1 MTNSF
6 QSTAAANI
14 YDSPVSTFVQ
24 PVTVLPK
31 TGMMELAETLKVVN
45 PALQN
50 LIEFGIKRE
59 VEKDKERAV
68 ADLLDAEIN
77 GGAISDL
84 SNKLEKSEGRQTAR
98 EIIGGSRAYRRQYE
112 ASLVEL
118 QAQKR
123 GNRMN
128 RDYDVA
134 RIDTG
139 EIDENGQPIF
149 KSLKEFSTDSN
160 EYKTWRQ
167 NYLNED
173 LELFQQ
179 LGIDST
185 VVDDFY
191 IPNMTKEMFK
201 NANYGTKQNS
211 TFEYNK
217 FLGLM
222 PEVLTEASLHLSKGE
237 EDQAGEILNN
247 YLENMYKGG
256 ITGTDATKTYTTL
269 INNIYA
275 QGEKLLDIDV
285 SKPDAAQKL
294 ALAES
299 FPDRLLSLVK
309 YGEKDLRSHKD
320 YLTKSAAFDEKFERL
335 VLQKIKYKNQVQP
348 LLNKLEIKNKF
359 QNINKIPLTVDMT
372 DAEKTTA
379 IENKRNGYEALK
391 NDPRFTTKEEQ
402 DYIDQLGKSDNFDL
416 KSKIIPDLKK
426 KITLGVFDSL
436 DSDLEKAISDIENN
450 HATMDNEAIDLID
463 KLKTFAA
470 NSDGLGE
477 DIQAS
482 TTNIMN
488 IVNDNLGVGDK
499 FQILEPFSDKTRSNM
514 LKSTKLGFEVRDKI
528 KQYYIDYIETNGK
541 RPTSLE
547 VQAIEQQYAVQA
559 LASDGKPEFVK
570 LRNELYPNAEN
581 PFKKSERQLYQE
593 KIEGIDLN
601 RTVPEGSF
609 GIGTQENERTRRLQQ
624 QDTNNNFFEGQMN
637 LGNVEG
643 GAFSEGAFTTVDVNS
658 GDTLSGFAN
667 DLDTSVEAIKKA
679 NGMTT
684 NEIQIGDVLVIPEGI
699 TDPNKVNAPK
709 FDMNKLITNKDHPFN
724 PVREKHNFQV
734 IYNIAKE
741 IGIKFPE
748 LVAAQAMEE
757 TGFGKDQSADNN
769 FLGLKATS
777 SEVARGQSERKMTT
791 EDRGQGRKPEL
802 ANFKTFNNIRE
813 MMMQYKKEWNDN
825 FLGRKGIVNAKSIE
839 EAIKML
845 QAEDYATNKDYDK
858 NVLEIIDRAIK
869 EGWF

>member
-1 MTNSF
+1 MTSSF
-6 QSTAAANI
+6 QSTAATRI
-14 YDSPVSTFVQ
+14 YDSPVNTFVQ
-24 PVTVLPK
+24 PVTAIQK
-31 TGMMELAETLKVVN
+31 SSMADLAEILQTVN
-45 PALQN
+45 PTLEKFFVNRANQ
-50 LIEFGIKRE
+50 KA
-59 VEKDKERAV
+59 EKDRKQAV
-68 ADLLDAEIN
+68 ADVLDAEIN
-77 GGAISDL
+77 GGAIADL
-84 SNKLEKSEGRQTAR
+84 SNKIEKAEGRQTAR
-98 EIIGGSRAYRRQYE
+98 EIIGGTRAYRRQYE
-112 ASLVEL
+112 KSLVAL

-123 GNRMN
+123 GNRMDS
-128 RDYDVA
+128 DYDVT

-139 EIDENGQPIF
+139 EKDETGQPILKF
-149 KSLKEFSTDSN
+149 LKEFSTDSN
-160 EYKTWRQ
+160 EYRTWRKS
-167 NYLNED
+167 YLDED
-173 LELFQQ
+173 LELFQK

-185 VVDDFY
+185 VVDDIY
-191 IPNMTKEMFK
+191 IPEMSKEMFK
-201 NANYGTKQNS
+201 NANYGTKQNQA
-211 TFEYNK
+211 FEYNK

-299 FPDRLLSLVK
+299 FPDRVLSLVK

-379 IENKRNGYEALK
+379 IENKRNEYEALK

-426 KITLGVFDSL
+426 KITLGVFDGL

-450 HATMDNEAIDLID
+450 HATMDNEAIKLIGD
-463 KLKTFAA
+463 LKTFAA
-470 NSDGLGE
+470 ESDGLGE
-477 DIQAS
+477 DIQTS

-499 FQILEPFSDKTRSNM
+499 FQALGAFNDQTRTNM
-514 LKSTKLGFEVRDKI
+514 LKSTKIDFEVRDKI
-528 KQYYIDYIETNGK
+528 KTYYIDYIETNGK

-559 LASDGKPEFVK
+559 LAADGKQEFVK
-570 LRNELYPNAEN
+570 LRNQLYPNAEN

-609 GIGTQENERTRRLQQ
+609 GIGTQENERTKRLQQ
-624 QDTNNNFFEGQMN
+624 QNTNTNNNFFEGGIDLSSVPQFERRRGAGYGGGMPVEFNLQELLNQENFPDFGGLAELVRGGESLGSGLYNAFNGGTTDTAGEMDITSKTIGEMEQMQAD
-637 LGNVEG
+637 GKVFAVGAYQFTPNVLTE
-643 GAFSEGAFTTVDVNS
+643 ARVYS
-658 GDTLSGFAN
+658 GLSKDDIMTPENQDRLFWGMLLSGRKRPSLAAYLTGQSDDLNAAHEDLALEFAAIQGPDGKGMYDN
-667 DLDTSVEAIKKA
+667 DKA
-679 NGMTT
+679 GNFARIDA
-684 NEIQIGDVLVIPEGI
+684 NL
-699 TDPNKVNAPK
+699 
-709 FDMNKLITNKDHPFN
+709 
-724 PVREKHNFQV
+724 VREALIN
-734 IYNIAKE
+734 
-741 IGIKFPE
+741 
-748 LVAAQAMEE
+748 
-757 TGFGKDQSADNN
+757 
-769 FLGLKATS
+769 
-777 SEVARGQSERKMTT
+777 ARNLLMNR
-791 EDRGQGRKPEL
+791 
-802 ANFKTFNNIRE
+802 
-813 MMMQYKKEWNDN
+813 
-825 FLGRKGIVNAKSIE
+825 
-839 EAIKML
+839 
-845 QAEDYATNKDYDK
+845 
-858 NVLEIIDRAIK
+858 
-869 EGWF
+869 

>member
-1 MTNSF
+1 MTSSF
-6 QSTAAANI
+6 QSTAATRI
-14 YDSPVSTFVQ
+14 YDSPVNTFVQ
-24 PVTVLPK
+24 PVTAVQK
-31 TGMMELAETLKVVN
+31 SSMADLAEILQTVN
-45 PALQN
+45 PTLEKFFVNRANQ
-50 LIEFGIKRE
+50 KA
-59 VEKDKERAV
+59 EKDRKQAV
-68 ADLLDAEIN
+68 ADVLDAEIN
-77 GGAISDL
+77 GGAIADL
-84 SNKLEKSEGRQTAR
+84 SNRIEKVEGRQTAR
-98 EIIGGSRAYRRQYE
+98 EIIGGTRAYRRQYE
-112 ASLVEL
+112 KSLVAL

-123 GNRMN
+123 GNRMDS
-128 RDYDVA
+128 DYDVT

-139 EIDENGQPIF
+139 AKDENGKPILKF
-149 KSLKEFSTDSN
+149 LKEFSTDSN
-160 EYKTWRQ
+160 EYRTWRKS
-167 NYLNED
+167 YLDED
-173 LELFQQ
+173 LELFRK

-191 IPNMTKEMFK
+191 IPEMSKEMFK
-201 NANYGTKQNS
+201 NANYGTKQNQA
-211 TFEYNK
+211 FEYNK

-237 EDQAGEILNN
+237 DDQAGEILNN

-269 INNIYA
+269 IDNIYA

-294 ALAES
+294 ALTES

-402 DYIDQLGKSDNFDL
+402 DYIDQLGQSDNYDL

-426 KITLGVFDSL
+426 KITLGVFDGL
-436 DSDLEKAISDIENN
+436 DTDLEKAISDIENN

-499 FQILEPFSDKTRSNM
+499 FQILEPFSQKTRSNM

-547 VQAIEQQYAVQA
+547 IQAIEQQYAVQA

-570 LRNELYPNAEN
+570 LRNQLYPNAEN

-593 KIEGIDLN
+593 KIEGINLN

-609 GIGTQENERTRRLQQ
+609 GIGTQENERTRKLQQ
-624 QDTNNNFFEGQMN
+624 QDTNTNNNFFEEGPN
-637 LGNVEG
+637 LGSVPQFERRRGAGYGGGMPIEFNLQELLNQENFPDFGGLAELVRGGESLGSGLYNAFNGGTTDTAGEMDITSKTIGEMEQMQADGKVFAVGAYQFTPNVLTE
-643 GAFSEGAFTTVDVNS
+643 ARVYS
-658 GDTLSGFAN
+658 GLNKDDIMTPENQDRLFWGMLLSGRKRPSLAAYLTGQSDDLNAAHEDLALEFAAIQGPDGKGMYDN
-667 DLDTSVEAIKKA
+667 DKA
-679 NGMTT
+679 GNYARIDA
-684 NEIQIGDVLVIPEGI
+684 NL
-699 TDPNKVNAPK
+699 
-709 FDMNKLITNKDHPFN
+709 
-724 PVREKHNFQV
+724 VRESL
-734 IYNIAKE
+734 IA
-741 IGIKFPE
+741 
-748 LVAAQAMEE
+748 
-757 TGFGKDQSADNN
+757 
-769 FLGLKATS
+769 
-777 SEVARGQSERKMTT
+777 ARKLLM
-791 EDRGQGRKPEL
+791 
-802 ANFKTFNNIRE
+802 NRE
-813 MMMQYKKEWNDN
+813 
-825 FLGRKGIVNAKSIE
+825 
-839 EAIKML
+839 
-845 QAEDYATNKDYDK
+845 
-858 NVLEIIDRAIK
+858 
-869 EGWF
+869 

>member
-1 MTNSF
+1 MSSSF
-6 QSTAAANI
+6 QSTAATRI
-14 YDSPVSTFVQ
+14 YDNPVNTFVQ
-24 PVTVLPK
+24 PVTAIQK
-31 TGMMELAETLKVVN
+31 SSMADLAEILQVVN
-45 PALQN
+45 PAITQFLVN
-50 LIEFGIKRE
+50 ESNKKA
-59 VEKDKERAV
+59 EKDKKRAV
-68 ADLLDAEIN
+68 ADVLDAEID
-77 GGAISDL
+77 GGAIADL
-84 SNKLEKSEGRQTAR
+84 SNKLEKAEGRQTAR
-98 EIIGGSRAYRRQYE
+98 EIIGGTKAYRRQYE
-112 ASLVEL
+112 KSLVAL

-128 RDYDVA
+128 SDYDVT

-139 EIDENGQPIF
+139 EKDDSGQPILKF
-149 KSLKEFSTDSN
+149 LKEFSTDSN
-160 EYKTWRQ
+160 EYRTWRKS
-167 NYLNED
+167 YLDED
-173 LELFQQ
+173 LDLFKK

-185 VVDDFY
+185 VVDDIY
-191 IPNMTKEMFK
+191 IPEMSKEMFK
-201 NANYGTKQNS
+201 NANYGTKQNQA
-211 TFEYNK
+211 FEYNK

-222 PEVLTEASLHLSKGE
+222 PDVLTEASLHLSKGE

-269 INNIYA
+269 IDNIYA

-379 IENKRNGYEALK
+379 IQNKRNGYEALK
-391 NDPRFTTKEEQ
+391 NDSRFTTKEEQ

-426 KITLGVFDSL
+426 KITLGVFDGL

-463 KLKTFAA
+463 KLKKFAA
-470 NSDGLGE
+470 ESDGLGE
-477 DIQAS
+477 DIQIS

-547 VQAIEQQYAVQA
+547 IQAIEQQYAVQA

-570 LRNELYPNAEN
+570 LRNQLYPNAEN
-581 PFKKSERQLYQE
+581 PFKKVEPLMT
-593 KIEGIDLN
+593 EGEGMRSNPNFVGSGANQQFGTEGDISTEENLN
-601 RTVPEGSF
+601 
-609 GIGTQENERTRRLQQ
+609 QQ
-624 QDTNNNFFEGQMN
+624 QNTNTNNNYFEEGIN
-637 LGNVEG
+637 LGSVPQFERRRGAGYGGGMPVEFNLQELLNQENFPDFGGLAELVRGGESLGSGLYNAFNGGTTDTAGEMDITSKTIGEMEQMQADGKVFAVGAYQFTPNVLTE
-643 GAFSEGAFTTVDVNS
+643 ARVYS
-658 GDTLSGFAN
+658 GLRKDDIMTPENQDRLFWGMLLSGRKRPSLAAYLTGQSDDLNAAHEDLALEFAAIQGPDGKGMYDN
-667 DLDTSVEAIKKA
+667 DKA
-679 NGMTT
+679 GNYARIDA
-684 NEIQIGDVLVIPEGI
+684 NL
-699 TDPNKVNAPK
+699 
-709 FDMNKLITNKDHPFN
+709 
-724 PVREKHNFQV
+724 VRESL
-734 IYNIAKE
+734 IA
-741 IGIKFPE
+741 
-748 LVAAQAMEE
+748 
-757 TGFGKDQSADNN
+757 
-769 FLGLKATS
+769 
-777 SEVARGQSERKMTT
+777 ARKLLM
-791 EDRGQGRKPEL
+791 
-802 ANFKTFNNIRE
+802 NRE
-813 MMMQYKKEWNDN
+813 
-825 FLGRKGIVNAKSIE
+825 
-839 EAIKML
+839 
-845 QAEDYATNKDYDK
+845 
-858 NVLEIIDRAIK
+858 
-869 EGWF
+869 

>member
-1 MTNSF
+1 MTSSF
-6 QSTAAANI
+6 QSTAATRI
-14 YDSPVSTFVQ
+14 YDSPVNTFVQ
-24 PVTVLPK
+24 PVTAVQK
-31 TGMMELAETLKVVN
+31 SSMADLAEILQTVN
-45 PALQN
+45 PTLEKFFVNRANQ
-50 LIEFGIKRE
+50 KA
-59 VEKDKERAV
+59 EKDRKQAV
-68 ADLLDAEIN
+68 ADVLDAEIN
-77 GGAISDL
+77 GGAIADL
-84 SNKLEKSEGRQTAR
+84 SNRIEKVEGRQTAR
-98 EIIGGSRAYRRQYE
+98 EIIGGTRAYRRQYE
-112 ASLVEL
+112 KSLVAL

-123 GNRMN
+123 GNRMDS
-128 RDYDVA
+128 DYDVT

-139 EIDENGQPIF
+139 AKDENGKPILKF
-149 KSLKEFSTDSN
+149 LKEFSTDSN
-160 EYKTWRQ
+160 EYRTWRKS
-167 NYLNED
+167 YLDED
-173 LELFQQ
+173 LELFRK

-191 IPNMTKEMFK
+191 IPEMSKEMFK
-201 NANYGTKQNS
+201 NANYGTKQNQA
-211 TFEYNK
+211 FEYNK

-237 EDQAGEILNN
+237 DDQAGEILNN

-269 INNIYA
+269 IDNIYA

-402 DYIDQLGKSDNFDL
+402 DYIDQLGQSDNYDL

-426 KITLGVFDSL
+426 KITLGVFDGL
-436 DSDLEKAISDIENN
+436 DTDLEKAISDIENN

-499 FQILEPFSDKTRSNM
+499 FQILEPFSQKTRSNM

-547 VQAIEQQYAVQA
+547 IQAIEQQYAVQA

-570 LRNELYPNAEN
+570 LRNQLYPNAEN

-593 KIEGIDLN
+593 KIEGINLN

-609 GIGTQENERTRRLQQ
+609 GIGTQENERTRKLQQ
-624 QDTNNNFFEGQMN
+624 QDTNTNNNFFEEGPN
-637 LGNVEG
+637 LGSVPQFERRRGAGYGGGMPIEFNLQELLNQENFPDFGGLAELVRGGESLGSGLYNAFNGGTTDTAGEMDITSKTIGEMEQMQADGKVFAVGAYQFTPNVLTE
-643 GAFSEGAFTTVDVNS
+643 ARVYS
-658 GDTLSGFAN
+658 GLSKDDIMTPENQDRLFWGMLLSGRKRPSLAAYLTGQSDDLNAAHEDLALEFAAIQGPDGKGMYDN
-667 DLDTSVEAIKKA
+667 DKA
-679 NGMTT
+679 GNYARIDA
-684 NEIQIGDVLVIPEGI
+684 NL
-699 TDPNKVNAPK
+699 
-709 FDMNKLITNKDHPFN
+709 
-724 PVREKHNFQV
+724 VRESL
-734 IYNIAKE
+734 IA
-741 IGIKFPE
+741 
-748 LVAAQAMEE
+748 
-757 TGFGKDQSADNN
+757 
-769 FLGLKATS
+769 
-777 SEVARGQSERKMTT
+777 ARKLLM
-791 EDRGQGRKPEL
+791 
-802 ANFKTFNNIRE
+802 NRE
-813 MMMQYKKEWNDN
+813 
-825 FLGRKGIVNAKSIE
+825 
-839 EAIKML
+839 
-845 QAEDYATNKDYDK
+845 
-858 NVLEIIDRAIK
+858 
-869 EGWF
+869 

>member
-1 MTNSF
+1 MSSSF
-6 QSTAAANI
+6 QSTAATRI
-14 YDSPVSTFVQ
+14 YDNPVNTFVQ
-24 PVTVLPK
+24 PVTAIQK
-31 TGMMELAETLKVVN
+31 SSMADLAEILQVVN
-45 PALQN
+45 PAITQFLVN
-50 LIEFGIKRE
+50 ESNKKA
-59 VEKDKERAV
+59 EKDKKRAV
-68 ADLLDAEIN
+68 ADVLDAEID
-77 GGAISDL
+77 GGAIADL
-84 SNKLEKSEGRQTAR
+84 SNKLEKAEGRQTAR
-98 EIIGGSRAYRRQYE
+98 EIIGGTKAYRRQYE
-112 ASLVEL
+112 KSLVAL

-128 RDYDVA
+128 SDYDVT

-139 EIDENGQPIF
+139 EKDDSGQPILKF
-149 KSLKEFSTDSN
+149 LKEFSTDSN
-160 EYKTWRQ
+160 EYRTWRKS
-167 NYLNED
+167 YLDED
-173 LELFQQ
+173 LDLFKK

-185 VVDDFY
+185 VVDDIY
-191 IPNMTKEMFK
+191 IPEMSKEMFK
-201 NANYGTKQNS
+201 NANYGTKQNQA
-211 TFEYNK
+211 FEYNK

-222 PEVLTEASLHLSKGE
+222 PDVLTEASLHLSKGE

-269 INNIYA
+269 IDNIYA

-285 SKPDAAQKL
+285 RKPDAAQKL

-379 IENKRNGYEALK
+379 IQNKRNGYEALK
-391 NDPRFTTKEEQ
+391 NDSRFTTKEEQ

-426 KITLGVFDSL
+426 KITLGVFDGL
-436 DSDLEKAISDIENN
+436 DTELEKAIADVENN

-470 NSDGLGE
+470 QSDGLGE
-477 DIQAS
+477 DIQTS

-547 VQAIEQQYAVQA
+547 IQAIEQQYAVQA

-570 LRNELYPNAEN
+570 LRNQLYPNAEN
-581 PFKKSERQLYQE
+581 PFKKVEPLMT
-593 KIEGIDLN
+593 EGEGMRSNPNFVGSGANQQFGTEGDISTEENLN
-601 RTVPEGSF
+601 
-609 GIGTQENERTRRLQQ
+609 QQ
-624 QDTNNNFFEGQMN
+624 QNTNTNNNYFEEGIN
-637 LGNVEG
+637 LGSVPQFERRRGAGYGGGMPVEFNLQELLNQENFPDFGGLAELVRGGESLGSGLYNAFNGGTTDTAGEMDITSKTIGEMEQMQADGKVFAVGAYQFTPNVLTE
-643 GAFSEGAFTTVDVNS
+643 ARVYS
-658 GDTLSGFAN
+658 GLSKDDIMTPENQDRLFWGMLLSGRKRPSLAAYLTGQSDDLNAAHEDLALEFAAIQGPDGKGMYDN
-667 DLDTSVEAIKKA
+667 DKA
-679 NGMTT
+679 GNYARIDA
-684 NEIQIGDVLVIPEGI
+684 NL
-699 TDPNKVNAPK
+699 
-709 FDMNKLITNKDHPFN
+709 
-724 PVREKHNFQV
+724 VRESL
-734 IYNIAKE
+734 IA
-741 IGIKFPE
+741 
-748 LVAAQAMEE
+748 
-757 TGFGKDQSADNN
+757 
-769 FLGLKATS
+769 
-777 SEVARGQSERKMTT
+777 ARKLLM
-791 EDRGQGRKPEL
+791 
-802 ANFKTFNNIRE
+802 NRE
-813 MMMQYKKEWNDN
+813 
-825 FLGRKGIVNAKSIE
+825 
-839 EAIKML
+839 
-845 QAEDYATNKDYDK
+845 
-858 NVLEIIDRAIK
+858 
-869 EGWF
+869 

>member
-1 MTNSF
+1 MTSSF
-6 QSTAAANI
+6 QSTAATRI
-14 YDSPVSTFVQ
+14 YDSPVNTFVQ
-24 PVTVLPK
+24 PVTAVQK
-31 TGMMELAETLKVVN
+31 SSMADLAEILQTVN
-45 PALQN
+45 PTLEKFFVNRANQ
-50 LIEFGIKRE
+50 KA
-59 VEKDKERAV
+59 EKDRKQAV
-68 ADLLDAEIN
+68 ADVLDAEIN
-77 GGAISDL
+77 GGAIADL
-84 SNKLEKSEGRQTAR
+84 SNRIEKVEGRQTAR
-98 EIIGGSRAYRRQYE
+98 EIIGGTRAYRRQYE
-112 ASLVEL
+112 KSLVAL

-123 GNRMN
+123 GNRMDS
-128 RDYDVA
+128 DYDVT

-139 EIDENGQPIF
+139 AKDENGKPILKF
-149 KSLKEFSTDSN
+149 LKEFSTDSN
-160 EYKTWRQ
+160 EYRTWRKS
-167 NYLNED
+167 YLDED
-173 LELFQQ
+173 LELFRK

-191 IPNMTKEMFK
+191 IPEMSKEMFK
-201 NANYGTKQNS
+201 NANYGTKQNQA
-211 TFEYNK
+211 FEYNK

-237 EDQAGEILNN
+237 DDQAGEILNN

-269 INNIYA
+269 IDNIYA

-402 DYIDQLGKSDNFDL
+402 DYIDQLGQSDNYDL

-426 KITLGVFDSL
+426 KITLGVFDGL
-436 DSDLEKAISDIENN
+436 DTDLEKAISDIENN

-499 FQILEPFSDKTRSNM
+499 FQILEPFSQKTRSNM

-547 VQAIEQQYAVQA
+547 IQAIEQQYAVQA

-570 LRNELYPNAEN
+570 LRNQLYPNAEN

-593 KIEGIDLN
+593 KIEGINLN

-609 GIGTQENERTRRLQQ
+609 GIGTQENERTRKLQQ
-624 QDTNNNFFEGQMN
+624 QDTNTNNNFFEEGPN
-637 LGNVEG
+637 LGSVPQFERRRGAGYGGGMPIEFNLQELLNQENFPDFGGLAELVRGGESLGSGLYNAFNGGTTDTAGEMDITSKTIGEMEQMQADGKVFAVGAYQFTPNVLTE
-643 GAFSEGAFTTVDVNS
+643 ARVYS
-658 GDTLSGFAN
+658 GLNKDDIMTPENQDRLFWGMLLSGRKRPSLAAYLTGQSDDLNAAHEDLALEFAAIQGPDGKGMYDN
-667 DLDTSVEAIKKA
+667 DKA
-679 NGMTT
+679 GNYARIDA
-684 NEIQIGDVLVIPEGI
+684 NL
-699 TDPNKVNAPK
+699 
-709 FDMNKLITNKDHPFN
+709 
-724 PVREKHNFQV
+724 VRESL
-734 IYNIAKE
+734 IA
-741 IGIKFPE
+741 
-748 LVAAQAMEE
+748 
-757 TGFGKDQSADNN
+757 
-769 FLGLKATS
+769 
-777 SEVARGQSERKMTT
+777 ARKLLM
-791 EDRGQGRKPEL
+791 
-802 ANFKTFNNIRE
+802 NRE
-813 MMMQYKKEWNDN
+813 
-825 FLGRKGIVNAKSIE
+825 
-839 EAIKML
+839 
-845 QAEDYATNKDYDK
+845 
-858 NVLEIIDRAIK
+858 
-869 EGWF
+869 

>member
-1 MTNSF
+1 MTSSF
-6 QSTAAANI
+6 QSTAATRI

-24 PVTVLPK
+24 PVTAVQKSNLAD
-31 TGMMELAETLKVVN
+31 LAEILQTVN
-45 PALQN
+45 PTLEKFFVNRANQ
-50 LIEFGIKRE
+50 KA
-59 VEKDKERAV
+59 EKDRKQAV
-68 ADLLDAEIN
+68 ADVLDAEIN
-77 GGAISDL
+77 GGAIADL
-84 SNKLEKSEGRQTAR
+84 SNRIEKVEGRQTAR
-98 EIIGGSRAYRRQYE
+98 EIIGGTKAYRRQYE
-112 ASLVEL
+112 KSLVAL

-123 GNRMN
+123 GNRMDS
-128 RDYDVA
+128 DYDVT

-139 EIDENGQPIF
+139 EKDDNGRPILKF
-149 KSLKEFSTDSN
+149 LKEFSTDSN
-160 EYKTWRQ
+160 EYRTWRKS
-167 NYLNED
+167 YLDED
-173 LELFQQ
+173 LELFQK

-185 VVDDFY
+185 VVDDIY
-191 IPNMTKEMFK
+191 IPEMSKEMFK
-201 NANYGTKQNS
+201 NANYGTKQNRA
-211 TFEYNK
+211 FEYNK

-222 PEVLTEASLHLSKGE
+222 PDVLTEASLHLSKGE
-237 EDQAGEILNN
+237 DDQAGEILNN

-426 KITLGVFDSL
+426 KITLGVFDGL
-436 DSDLEKAISDIENN
+436 DTDLEKAISDIENN

-463 KLKTFAA
+463 KLKKFAA
-470 NSDGLGE
+470 ESDGLGE
-477 DIQAS
+477 DIQTS
-482 TTNIMN
+482 TTNIMD

-499 FQILEPFSDKTRSNM
+499 FQILNPFDNKTRGNM

-528 KQYYIDYIETNGK
+528 KKYYIDYIETNGK

-559 LASDGKPEFVK
+559 LAADGKEEFVK
-570 LRNELYPNAEN
+570 LRNQLYPNAEN

-624 QDTNNNFFEGQMN
+624 QDTNTNNNFFEGGIDLSSVPQFERRRGAGYGGGMPIEFNLQELLNQENFPDFGGLAELVRGGESLGSGLYNAFNGGTTDTAGEMDITSKTIGEMEQMQAD
-637 LGNVEG
+637 GDVFAVGAYQFTPNVLTE
-643 GAFSEGAFTTVDVNS
+643 ARVYS
-658 GDTLSGFAN
+658 GLSKDDIMTPENQDRLFWGMLLSGRKRPSLAAYLTGQSDDLNAAHEDLALEFAAIQGPDGKGMYDN
-667 DLDTSVEAIKKA
+667 DKA
-679 NGMTT
+679 GNYARIDA
-684 NEIQIGDVLVIPEGI
+684 NL
-699 TDPNKVNAPK
+699 
-709 FDMNKLITNKDHPFN
+709 
-724 PVREKHNFQV
+724 VRESL
-734 IYNIAKE
+734 IA
-741 IGIKFPE
+741 
-748 LVAAQAMEE
+748 
-757 TGFGKDQSADNN
+757 
-769 FLGLKATS
+769 
-777 SEVARGQSERKMTT
+777 ARKLLM
-791 EDRGQGRKPEL
+791 
-802 ANFKTFNNIRE
+802 NRE
-813 MMMQYKKEWNDN
+813 
-825 FLGRKGIVNAKSIE
+825 
-839 EAIKML
+839 
-845 QAEDYATNKDYDK
+845 
-858 NVLEIIDRAIK
+858 
-869 EGWF
+869 

>member
-1 MTNSF
+1 MTSSF
-6 QSTAAANI
+6 QSTAATRI
-14 YDSPVSTFVQ
+14 YDSPVNTFVQ
-24 PVTVLPK
+24 PVTAVQK
-31 TGMMELAETLKVVN
+31 SSMADLAEILQTVN
-45 PALQN
+45 PTLEKFFVNRANQ
-50 LIEFGIKRE
+50 KA
-59 VEKDKERAV
+59 EKDRKQAV
-68 ADLLDAEIN
+68 ADVLDAEIN
-77 GGAISDL
+77 GGAIADL
-84 SNKLEKSEGRQTAR
+84 SNRIEKVEGRQTAR
-98 EIIGGSRAYRRQYE
+98 EIIGGTRAYRRQYE
-112 ASLVEL
+112 KSLVAL

-123 GNRMN
+123 GNRMDS
-128 RDYDVA
+128 DYDVT

-139 EIDENGQPIF
+139 AKDENGKPILKF
-149 KSLKEFSTDSN
+149 LKEFSTDSN
-160 EYKTWRQ
+160 EYRTWRKS
-167 NYLNED
+167 YLDED
-173 LELFQQ
+173 LELFRK

-191 IPNMTKEMFK
+191 IPEMSKEMFK
-201 NANYGTKQNS
+201 NANYGTKQNQA
-211 TFEYNK
+211 FEYNK

-237 EDQAGEILNN
+237 DDQAGEILNN

-269 INNIYA
+269 IDNIYA

-402 DYIDQLGKSDNFDL
+402 DYIDQLGQSDNYDL

-426 KITLGVFDSL
+426 KITLGVFDGL
-436 DSDLEKAISDIENN
+436 DTDLEKAISDIENN

-499 FQILEPFSDKTRSNM
+499 FQILEPFSQKTRSNM

-547 VQAIEQQYAVQA
+547 IQAIEQQYAVQA

-570 LRNELYPNAEN
+570 LRNQLYPNAEN

-593 KIEGIDLN
+593 KIEGINLN

-609 GIGTQENERTRRLQQ
+609 GIGTQENERTRKLQQ
-624 QDTNNNFFEGQMN
+624 QDTNTNNNFFEEGPN
-637 LGNVEG
+637 LGSVPQFERRRGAGYG
-643 GAFSEGAFTTVDVNS
+643 GGMPIEFNLQELLNQENFPDFGGLAELVRSGESEGSGLYNAYNGGTTDSAGEMDITSKTIGEMEQMQADGKVFAVGAYQFTPNVLTEARVYS
-658 GDTLSGFAN
+658 GLNKDDIMTPENQDRLFWGMLLSGRKRPSLAAYLTGQSDDLNAAHEDLALEFAAIQGPDGKGMYDN
-667 DLDTSVEAIKKA
+667 DKA
-679 NGMTT
+679 GNYARIDA
-684 NEIQIGDVLVIPEGI
+684 NL
-699 TDPNKVNAPK
+699 
-709 FDMNKLITNKDHPFN
+709 
-724 PVREKHNFQV
+724 VRESL
-734 IYNIAKE
+734 IA
-741 IGIKFPE
+741 
-748 LVAAQAMEE
+748 
-757 TGFGKDQSADNN
+757 
-769 FLGLKATS
+769 
-777 SEVARGQSERKMTT
+777 ARKLLM
-791 EDRGQGRKPEL
+791 
-802 ANFKTFNNIRE
+802 NRE
-813 MMMQYKKEWNDN
+813 
-825 FLGRKGIVNAKSIE
+825 
-839 EAIKML
+839 
-845 QAEDYATNKDYDK
+845 
-858 NVLEIIDRAIK
+858 
-869 EGWF
+869 

>member
-1 MTNSF
+1 MTSSF
-6 QSTAAANI
+6 QSTAATRI
-14 YDSPVSTFVQ
+14 YDSPVDTFVQ
-24 PVTVLPK
+24 PVTAVQKSNLAD
-31 TGMMELAETLKVVN
+31 LAEILQTVN
-45 PALQN
+45 PTL
-50 LIEFGIKRE
+50 
-59 VEKDKERAV
+59 EKFFVNRANQKAKKDRKQAV
-68 ADLLDAEIN
+68 ADVLDAEIN
-77 GGAISDL
+77 GGAIADL
-84 SNKLEKSEGRQTAR
+84 SNRIEKVEGRQTAR
-98 EIIGGSRAYRRQYE
+98 EIIGGTRAYRRQYE
-112 ASLVEL
+112 KSLVAL

-123 GNRMN
+123 GNRMDS
-128 RDYDVA
+128 DYDVT

-139 EIDENGQPIF
+139 EKDENGQPILKF
-149 KSLKEFSTDSN
+149 LKEFSTDSN
-160 EYKTWRQ
+160 EYRTWRKS
-167 NYLNED
+167 YLDED
-173 LELFQQ
+173 LELFQK

-185 VVDDFY
+185 VVDDIY
-191 IPNMTKEMFK
+191 IPEMSKEMFK
-201 NANYGTKQNS
+201 NANYGTKQNQA
-211 TFEYNK
+211 FKYNK

-222 PEVLTEASLHLSKGE
+222 PDVLTEASLHLSKGE
-237 EDQAGEILNN
+237 DDQAGEILNN

-256 ITGTDATKTYTTL
+256 ITGTDATKTYKTL
-269 INNIYA
+269 IDNIYA

-426 KITLGVFDSL
+426 KITLGVFDGL
-436 DSDLEKAISDIENN
+436 DTELEKAISDIENN
-450 HATMDNEAIDLID
+450 HATMDNEAIDLIG

-470 NSDGLGE
+470 ESDGLGE
-477 DIQAS
+477 DIQTS
-482 TTNIMN
+482 TNNIMN

-499 FQILEPFSDKTRSNM
+499 FQTLGPFNDQTRSNM

-528 KQYYIDYIETNGK
+528 KTYYIDYIETNGK

-559 LASDGKPEFVK
+559 LAADGKPEFVN
-570 LRNELYPNAEN
+570 LRNQLYPNAEN

-624 QDTNNNFFEGQMN
+624 QDTNTNNNFFEGGMDLSSVPQFERRRGAGYGGGMPIEFNLQELLNQENFPDFGGLAELVRGGESLGSGLYNAFNGGTTDTAGEMDITSKTIGEMEQMQAD
-637 LGNVEG
+637 GKVFAVGAYQFTPNVLTE
-643 GAFSEGAFTTVDVNS
+643 ARVYS
-658 GDTLSGFAN
+658 GLKKDDIMTPENQDRLFWGMLLSGRKRPSLAAYLTGQSDDLNAAHEDLALEFAAIQGPDGKGMYDN
-667 DLDTSVEAIKKA
+667 DKA
-679 NGMTT
+679 GYFARIVAN
-684 NEIQIGDVLVIPEGI
+684 L
-699 TDPNKVNAPK
+699 
-709 FDMNKLITNKDHPFN
+709 
-724 PVREKHNFQV
+724 VRESL
-734 IYNIAKE
+734 IA
-741 IGIKFPE
+741 
-748 LVAAQAMEE
+748 
-757 TGFGKDQSADNN
+757 
-769 FLGLKATS
+769 
-777 SEVARGQSERKMTT
+777 ARKLLM
-791 EDRGQGRKPEL
+791 
-802 ANFKTFNNIRE
+802 NRE
-813 MMMQYKKEWNDN
+813 
-825 FLGRKGIVNAKSIE
+825 
-839 EAIKML
+839 
-845 QAEDYATNKDYDK
+845 
-858 NVLEIIDRAIK
+858 
-869 EGWF
+869 

>member
-1 MTNSF
+1 MTSSF
-6 QSTAAANI
+6 QSTAATRI
-14 YDSPVSTFVQ
+14 YDSPVNTFVQ
-24 PVTVLPK
+24 PVTAVQK
-31 TGMMELAETLKVVN
+31 SSMADLAEILQTVN
-45 PALQN
+45 PTLEKFFVNRANQ
-50 LIEFGIKRE
+50 KA
-59 VEKDKERAV
+59 EKDRKQAV
-68 ADLLDAEIN
+68 ADVLDAEIN
-77 GGAISDL
+77 GGAIADL
-84 SNKLEKSEGRQTAR
+84 SNRIEKVEGRQTAR
-98 EIIGGSRAYRRQYE
+98 EIIGGTRAYRRQYE
-112 ASLVEL
+112 KSLVAL

-123 GNRMN
+123 GNRMDS
-128 RDYDVA
+128 DYDVT

-139 EIDENGQPIF
+139 AKDENGKPILKF
-149 KSLKEFSTDSN
+149 LKEFSTDSN
-160 EYKTWRQ
+160 EYRTWRKS
-167 NYLNED
+167 YLDED
-173 LELFQQ
+173 LELFRK

-191 IPNMTKEMFK
+191 IPEMSKEMFK
-201 NANYGTKQNS
+201 NANYGTKQNQA
-211 TFEYNK
+211 FEYNK

-237 EDQAGEILNN
+237 DDQAGEILNN

-269 INNIYA
+269 IDNIYA

-402 DYIDQLGKSDNFDL
+402 DYIDQLGQSDNYDL

-426 KITLGVFDSL
+426 KITLGVFDGL
-436 DSDLEKAISDIENN
+436 DTDLEKAISDIENN

-499 FQILEPFSDKTRSNM
+499 FQILEPFSQKTRSNM

-547 VQAIEQQYAVQA
+547 IQAIEQQYAVQA

-570 LRNELYPNAEN
+570 LRNQLYPNAEN

-593 KIEGIDLN
+593 KIEGINLN

-609 GIGTQENERTRRLQQ
+609 GIGTQENERTRKLQQ
-624 QDTNNNFFEGQMN
+624 QDTNTNNNFFEEGPN
-637 LGNVEG
+637 LGSVPQFERRRGAGYG
-643 GAFSEGAFTTVDVNS
+643 GGMPIEFNLQELLNQENFPDFGGLAELVRSGESEGSGLYNAYNGGTTDSAGEMDITSKTIGEMEQMQADGKVFAVGAYQFTPNVLTEARVYS
-658 GDTLSGFAN
+658 GLSKDDIMTPENQDRLFWGMLLSGRKRPSLAAYLTGQSDDLNAAHEDLALEFAAIQGPDGKGMYDN
-667 DLDTSVEAIKKA
+667 DKA
-679 NGMTT
+679 GNYARIDA
-684 NEIQIGDVLVIPEGI
+684 NL
-699 TDPNKVNAPK
+699 
-709 FDMNKLITNKDHPFN
+709 
-724 PVREKHNFQV
+724 VRESL
-734 IYNIAKE
+734 IA
-741 IGIKFPE
+741 
-748 LVAAQAMEE
+748 
-757 TGFGKDQSADNN
+757 
-769 FLGLKATS
+769 
-777 SEVARGQSERKMTT
+777 ARKLLM
-791 EDRGQGRKPEL
+791 
-802 ANFKTFNNIRE
+802 NRE
-813 MMMQYKKEWNDN
+813 
-825 FLGRKGIVNAKSIE
+825 
-839 EAIKML
+839 
-845 QAEDYATNKDYDK
+845 
-858 NVLEIIDRAIK
+858 
-869 EGWF
+869 

>member
-1 MTNSF
+1 MSSSF
-6 QSTAAANI
+6 QSTAATRI
-14 YDSPVSTFVQ
+14 YDNPVNTFVQ
-24 PVTVLPK
+24 PVTAIQK
-31 TGMMELAETLKVVN
+31 SSMADLAEILQVVN
-45 PALQN
+45 PAITQFLVN
-50 LIEFGIKRE
+50 ESNKKA
-59 VEKDKERAV
+59 EKDKKRAV
-68 ADLLDAEIN
+68 ADVLDAEID
-77 GGAISDL
+77 GGAIADL
-84 SNKLEKSEGRQTAR
+84 SNKLEKAEGRQTAR
-98 EIIGGSRAYRRQYE
+98 EIIGGTKAYRRQYE
-112 ASLVEL
+112 KSLVAL

-128 RDYDVA
+128 SDYDVT

-139 EIDENGQPIF
+139 EKDDSGQPILKF
-149 KSLKEFSTDSN
+149 LKEFSTDSN
-160 EYKTWRQ
+160 EYRTWRKS
-167 NYLNED
+167 YLDED
-173 LELFQQ
+173 LDLFKK

-185 VVDDFY
+185 VVDDIY
-191 IPNMTKEMFK
+191 IPEMSKEMFK
-201 NANYGTKQNS
+201 NANYGTKQNQA
-211 TFEYNK
+211 FEYNK

-222 PEVLTEASLHLSKGE
+222 PDVLTEASLHLSKGE

-269 INNIYA
+269 IDNIYA

-285 SKPDAAQKL
+285 RKPDAAQKL

-379 IENKRNGYEALK
+379 IENKRKGYETLK

-402 DYIDQLGKSDNFDL
+402 TYIDQLGKSDNFDL

-426 KITLGVFDSL
+426 KITLGVFDGL
-436 DSDLEKAISDIENN
+436 DTELEKAIADVENN

-470 NSDGLGE
+470 QSDGLGE
-477 DIQAS
+477 DIQTS

-547 VQAIEQQYAVQA
+547 IQAIEQQYAVQA

-570 LRNELYPNAEN
+570 LRNQLYPNAEN
-581 PFKKSERQLYQE
+581 PFKKVEPLMT
-593 KIEGIDLN
+593 EGEGMRSNPNFVGSGANQQFGTEGDISTEENLN
-601 RTVPEGSF
+601 
-609 GIGTQENERTRRLQQ
+609 QQ
-624 QDTNNNFFEGQMN
+624 QNTNTNNNYFEEGIN
-637 LGNVEG
+637 LGSVPQFERRRGAGYGGGMPVEFNLQELLNQENFPDFGGLAELVRGGESLGSGLYNAFNGGTTDTAGEMDITSKTIGEMEQMQADGKVFAVGAYQFTPNVLTE
-643 GAFSEGAFTTVDVNS
+643 ARVYS
-658 GDTLSGFAN
+658 GLRKDDIMTPENQDRLFWGMLLSGRKRPSLAAYLTGQSDDLNAAHEDLALEFAAIQGPDGKGMYDN
-667 DLDTSVEAIKKA
+667 DKA
-679 NGMTT
+679 GNYARIDA
-684 NEIQIGDVLVIPEGI
+684 NL
-699 TDPNKVNAPK
+699 
-709 FDMNKLITNKDHPFN
+709 
-724 PVREKHNFQV
+724 VRESL
-734 IYNIAKE
+734 IA
-741 IGIKFPE
+741 
-748 LVAAQAMEE
+748 
-757 TGFGKDQSADNN
+757 
-769 FLGLKATS
+769 
-777 SEVARGQSERKMTT
+777 ARKLLM
-791 EDRGQGRKPEL
+791 
-802 ANFKTFNNIRE
+802 NRE
-813 MMMQYKKEWNDN
+813 
-825 FLGRKGIVNAKSIE
+825 
-839 EAIKML
+839 
-845 QAEDYATNKDYDK
+845 
-858 NVLEIIDRAIK
+858 
-869 EGWF
+869 

>member
-1 MTNSF
+1 MSSSF
-6 QSTAAANI
+6 QSTAATRI
-14 YDSPVSTFVQ
+14 YDNPVNTFVQ
-24 PVTVLPK
+24 PVTAIQK
-31 TGMMELAETLKVVN
+31 SSMADLAEILQVVN
-45 PALQN
+45 PAITQFLVN
-50 LIEFGIKRE
+50 ESNKKA
-59 VEKDKERAV
+59 EKDKKRAV
-68 ADLLDAEIN
+68 ADVLDAEID
-77 GGAISDL
+77 GGAIADL
-84 SNKLEKSEGRQTAR
+84 SNKLEKAEGRQTAR
-98 EIIGGSRAYRRQYE
+98 EIIGGTKAYRRQYE
-112 ASLVEL
+112 KSLVAL

-128 RDYDVA
+128 SDYDVT

-139 EIDENGQPIF
+139 EKDDSGQPILKF
-149 KSLKEFSTDSN
+149 LKEFSTDSN
-160 EYKTWRQ
+160 EYRTWRKS
-167 NYLNED
+167 YLDED
-173 LELFQQ
+173 LDLFKK

-185 VVDDFY
+185 VVDDIY
-191 IPNMTKEMFK
+191 IPEMSKEMFK
-201 NANYGTKQNS
+201 NANYGTKQNQA
-211 TFEYNK
+211 FEYNK

-222 PEVLTEASLHLSKGE
+222 PDVLTEASLHLSKGE

-379 IENKRNGYEALK
+379 IQNKRNGYEALK
-391 NDPRFTTKEEQ
+391 NDSRFTTKEEQ

-426 KITLGVFDSL
+426 KITLGVFDGL
-436 DSDLEKAISDIENN
+436 DTELEKAIADVENN

-470 NSDGLGE
+470 QSDGLGE
-477 DIQAS
+477 DIQTS

-547 VQAIEQQYAVQA
+547 IQAIEQQYAVQA

-570 LRNELYPNAEN
+570 LRNQLYPNAEN
-581 PFKKSERQLYQE
+581 PFKKVEPLMT
-593 KIEGIDLN
+593 EGEGMRSNPNFVGSGANQQFGTEGDISTEENLN
-601 RTVPEGSF
+601 
-609 GIGTQENERTRRLQQ
+609 QQ
-624 QDTNNNFFEGQMN
+624 QNTNTNNNYFEEGIN
-637 LGNVEG
+637 LGSVPQFERRRGAGYGGGMPVEFNLQELLNQENFPDFGGLAELVRGGESLGSGLYNAFNGGTTDTAGEMDITSKTIGEMEQMQADGKVFAVGAYQFTPNVLTE
-643 GAFSEGAFTTVDVNS
+643 ARVYS
-658 GDTLSGFAN
+658 GLSKDDIMTPENQDRLFWGMLLSGRKRPSLAAYLTGQSDDLNAAHEDLALEFAAIQGPDGKGMYDN
-667 DLDTSVEAIKKA
+667 DKA
-679 NGMTT
+679 GNYARIDA
-684 NEIQIGDVLVIPEGI
+684 NL
-699 TDPNKVNAPK
+699 
-709 FDMNKLITNKDHPFN
+709 
-724 PVREKHNFQV
+724 VRESL
-734 IYNIAKE
+734 IA
-741 IGIKFPE
+741 
-748 LVAAQAMEE
+748 
-757 TGFGKDQSADNN
+757 
-769 FLGLKATS
+769 
-777 SEVARGQSERKMTT
+777 ARKLLM
-791 EDRGQGRKPEL
+791 
-802 ANFKTFNNIRE
+802 NRE
-813 MMMQYKKEWNDN
+813 
-825 FLGRKGIVNAKSIE
+825 
-839 EAIKML
+839 
-845 QAEDYATNKDYDK
+845 
-858 NVLEIIDRAIK
+858 
-869 EGWF
+869 

>member
-1 MTNSF
+1 MSSSF
-6 QSTAAANI
+6 QSTAATRI
-14 YDSPVSTFVQ
+14 YDSPVNTFVQ
-24 PVTVLPK
+24 PVTAIQK
-31 TGMMELAETLKVVN
+31 SSMADLAEILQTVN
-45 PALQN
+45 PTLQKF
-50 LIEFGIKRE
+50 LINRANEKA
-59 VEKDKERAV
+59 EKDRKQAI
-68 ADLLDAEIN
+68 ADVLEAEIN

-84 SNKLEKSEGRQTAR
+84 SNRIEKVEGRQTAR
-98 EIIGGSRAYRRQYE
+98 EIIGGTKAYRRQYE
-112 ASLVEL
+112 KSLVAL

-128 RDYDVA
+128 SDYDVT

-139 EIDENGQPIF
+139 AKDENGQPILKF
-149 KSLKEFSTDSN
+149 LKEFSTDSN
-160 EYKTWRQ
+160 EYRTWRKS
-167 NYLNED
+167 YLDED

-185 VVDDFY
+185 IVDDFY
-191 IPNMTKEMFK
+191 IPEMSKEMFK
-201 NANYGTKQNS
+201 NANYGTKQNRA
-211 TFEYNK
+211 FEYNK

-222 PEVLTEASLHLSKGE
+222 PDVLTEASLHLSKGE

-275 QGEKLLDIDV
+275 QGEKLLDIDL

-426 KITLGVFDSL
+426 KITLGVFDGL

-463 KLKTFAA
+463 KLKKFAA
-470 NSDGLGE
+470 ESDGLGE
-477 DIQAS
+477 DIQTS

-499 FQILEPFSDKTRSNM
+499 FQALGAFNDQTRTNM
-514 LKSTKLGFEVRDKI
+514 LKSTKIGFEVRDKI
-528 KQYYIDYIETNGK
+528 KTYYIDYIETNGK

-559 LASDGKPEFVK
+559 LAADGKPEFVK
-570 LRNELYPNAEN
+570 LRNQLYPNAEN

-609 GIGTQENERTRRLQQ
+609 GISAEGKKQAEANKAEK
-624 QDTNNNFFEGQMN
+624 NNNFFEGGIDLSSVPQFERRRGAGYGGGMPVEFNLQELLNQENFPDFGGLAELVRGGESLGSGLYNAFNGGTTDTAGEMDITSKTIGEMEQMQAD
-637 LGNVEG
+637 GKVFAVGAYQFTPNVLTE
-643 GAFSEGAFTTVDVNS
+643 ARVYS
-658 GDTLSGFAN
+658 GLSKDDIMTPENQDRLFWGMLLSGRKRPSLAAYLTGQSDDLNAAHEDLALEFAAIQGPDGKGMYDN
-667 DLDTSVEAIKKA
+667 DKA
-679 NGMTT
+679 GNYARIDA
-684 NEIQIGDVLVIPEGI
+684 NL
-699 TDPNKVNAPK
+699 
-709 FDMNKLITNKDHPFN
+709 
-724 PVREKHNFQV
+724 VRESL
-734 IYNIAKE
+734 IA
-741 IGIKFPE
+741 
-748 LVAAQAMEE
+748 
-757 TGFGKDQSADNN
+757 
-769 FLGLKATS
+769 
-777 SEVARGQSERKMTT
+777 ARNLLM
-791 EDRGQGRKPEL
+791 
-802 ANFKTFNNIRE
+802 NRE
-813 MMMQYKKEWNDN
+813 
-825 FLGRKGIVNAKSIE
+825 
-839 EAIKML
+839 
-845 QAEDYATNKDYDK
+845 
-858 NVLEIIDRAIK
+858 
-869 EGWF
+869 

>member
-1 MTNSF
+1 MSSSF
-6 QSTAAANI
+6 QSTAATRI
-14 YDSPVSTFVQ
+14 YDSPVDTFVQ
-24 PVTVLPK
+24 PVTAIQK
-31 TGMMELAETLKVVN
+31 SSMADLAEILETVN
-45 PALQN
+45 PALQKF
-50 LIEFGIKRE
+50 LINKANEKA
-59 VEKDKERAV
+59 EKDKKQAI
-68 ADLLDAEIN
+68 ADVLEAEIN

-84 SNKLEKSEGRQTAR
+84 SNRIEKVEGRQTAR
-98 EIIGGSRAYRRQYE
+98 EIIGGTKAYRRQYE
-112 ASLVEL
+112 KSLVAL

-123 GNRMN
+123 GNRMDS
-128 RDYDVA
+128 DYDVA

-139 EIDENGQPIF
+139 EKDENGQPILKF
-149 KSLKEFSTDSN
+149 LKEFSTDSN
-160 EYKTWRQ
+160 EYRTWRKS
-167 NYLNED
+167 YLDED
-173 LELFQQ
+173 LELFQK

-191 IPNMTKEMFK
+191 IPEMSKEMFK
-201 NANYGTKQNS
+201 NANYGTKQNQA
-211 TFEYNK
+211 FEYNK

-222 PEVLTEASLHLSKGE
+222 PDVLTEASLHLSKGE

-335 VLQKIKYKNQVQP
+335 VLQKIKYKNEVQP

-426 KITLGVFDSL
+426 KITLGVFDGL
-436 DSDLEKAISDIENN
+436 DTDLEKAISDIENN

-463 KLKTFAA
+463 KLKKFAA
-470 NSDGLGE
+470 ESDGLGE
-477 DIQAS
+477 DIQTS
-482 TTNIMN
+482 TTNIMD
-488 IVNDNLGVGDK
+488 IVNDNLGVGNK
-499 FQILEPFSDKTRSNM
+499 FQVLGAFNDQTRSNM
-514 LKSTKLGFEVRDKI
+514 LKSTKLSFEVRDKI
-528 KQYYIDYIETNGK
+528 KKYYIDYIETNNK

-559 LASDGKPEFVK
+559 LAADGKPEFVK
-570 LRNELYPNAEN
+570 LRNQLYPNAEN

-609 GIGTQENERTRRLQQ
+609 GIGTQENERTKRLQQ
-624 QDTNNNFFEGQMN
+624 QDTNTNNNFFEGGIDLSSVPQFERRRGAGYGGGMPVEFNLQELLNQENFPDFGGLAELVRGGESLGSGLYNAFNGGTTDTAGEMDITSKTIGEMEQMQAD
-637 LGNVEG
+637 GKVFAVGAYQFTPNVLTE
-643 GAFSEGAFTTVDVNS
+643 ARVYS
-658 GDTLSGFAN
+658 GLSKDDIMTPENQDRLFWGMLLSGRKRPSLAAYLTGQSDDLNAAHEDLALEFAAIQGPDGKGMYDN
-667 DLDTSVEAIKKA
+667 DKA
-679 NGMTT
+679 GNYARIDA
-684 NEIQIGDVLVIPEGI
+684 NL
-699 TDPNKVNAPK
+699 
-709 FDMNKLITNKDHPFN
+709 
-724 PVREKHNFQV
+724 VRESL
-734 IYNIAKE
+734 IA
-741 IGIKFPE
+741 
-748 LVAAQAMEE
+748 
-757 TGFGKDQSADNN
+757 
-769 FLGLKATS
+769 
-777 SEVARGQSERKMTT
+777 ARKLLM
-791 EDRGQGRKPEL
+791 
-802 ANFKTFNNIRE
+802 NRE
-813 MMMQYKKEWNDN
+813 
-825 FLGRKGIVNAKSIE
+825 
-839 EAIKML
+839 
-845 QAEDYATNKDYDK
+845 
-858 NVLEIIDRAIK
+858 
-869 EGWF
+869 